1 MNTPIEKT
9 LRASVLFT
17 PFAENAN
24 LKQFLDSIETNFY
37 NIWDNAVRVGYITG
51 ETTPQIIKSV
61 MGEVS
66 PSAMLN
72 TGTIRQLRTSIEKNT
87 RTFLQSVSCT
97 VRNAVYKDNEK
108 YFSGYKYLSTLDR
121 RTCLVC
127 ATNDNKIYKTID
139 EVPTIPAHYNCR
151 CVLVPIVKGL
161 DDLTLEDDTRASEE
175 GQVSEKLNFNDW
187 LKTQNEDVKLRVLG
201 KARYELYKQDETISQ
216 FVNNGTIL
224 PLSSL

>member
-1 MNTPIEKT
+1 
-9 LRASVLFT
+9 
-17 PFAENAN
+17 
-24 LKQFLDSIETNFY
+24 
-37 NIWDNAVRVGYITG
+37 
-51 ETTPQIIKSV
+51 